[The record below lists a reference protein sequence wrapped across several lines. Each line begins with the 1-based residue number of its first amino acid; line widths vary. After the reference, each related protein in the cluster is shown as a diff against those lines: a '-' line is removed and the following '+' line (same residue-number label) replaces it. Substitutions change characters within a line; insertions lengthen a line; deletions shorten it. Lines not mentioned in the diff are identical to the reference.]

1 MAPLPEPQVE
11 RGEATKIG
19 QIGVRLDFCGAIPSG
34 IGGTGSGRAGAQGCY
49 MLLYGSTLFISS
61 FLLFLVQPL
70 LGKFILPWFGGTPAV
85 WTTCMLFFQVFLLAG
100 YGYAHM
106 AASRLALRRQ
116 AQVHIVLLAL
126 TLLILPITP
135 SEVWKFEPG
144 QNPVMQILGL
154 LLVSVGAPYLLLAST
169 SPLLQ
174 LWFAETAHGRSP
186 YPLYALSNAGSLL
199 AVLAYPVLIEPE
211 LGLGR
216 QATVWSCGYAVAAV
230 LSGLGAL
237 RVLRDRGTSFD
248 TSDYHQ
254 RIALASPPAVTD
266 RILWVALSGC
276 GSLMLLATTNQMCLD
291 VAVVPLLWIVPLSI
305 YLLTYVFCFQSPRWY
320 SRRWYSI
327 LLAVGFAWICYVL
340 HKGVFAD
347 LRLQIAAYSLVLFLS
362 CMVCHGEMVRLKPD
376 PRHLTAFYLSIAG
389 GGALGGATAA
399 LIVPFFFQ
407 GYWEYHLG
415 LVLTAL
421 LLMTAVFRDR
431 ASTLYRGG
439 RLWVWMGLYLGFIAL
454 AAALYLNV
462 EETMR
467 DSVARAR
474 NFFGVLRVRV
484 EDICEP
490 DNARRTL
497 MHGRIEHGFQFMS
510 REKRY
515 WPTSYFGPESGIGIA
530 IRFHPARSM
539 TADGSRGL
547 SIGVIGLGTG
557 TIAAYGEAGD
567 RIRFYEIN
575 PAVIEFSGKYFTY
588 CKDSAA
594 VVEIIPGDARLEM
607 ERECRSGNVP
617 KFDVLAVDAFAGDAI
632 PVHLLTRE
640 CFRTYRCHLK
650 EDGILALHISNRYFD
665 LTPVVRG
672 QAEKGETLMTIYS
685 IGNDM
690 QGTDTCDWVLLTRN
704 RKFIESPDVTK
715 AAVPS
720 PGDKRGAV
728 VWTDDYSNLFR
739 LFRQRRL

>member
-1 MAPLPEPQVE
+1 M
-11 RGEATKIG
+11 
-19 QIGVRLDFCGAIPSG
+19 F
-34 IGGTGSGRAGAQGCY
+34 
-49 MLLYGSTLFISS
+49 LYGSTLFVSS

-85 WTTCMLFFQVFLLAG
+85 WTTCMLFFQVSLLAG

-106 AASRLALRRQ
+106 AASRLTLRRQ
-116 AQVHIVLLAL
+116 TQVHVTLLAL
-126 TLLILPITP
+126 TLLVLPITP
-135 SEVWKFEPG
+135 SELWKFEPG
-144 QNPVMQILGL
+144 RNPVLLILGL

-174 LWFAETAHGRSP
+174 RWFAETAPGRSP

-211 LGLGR
+211 LGLAR
-216 QATVWSCGYAVAAV
+216 QATLWSFGYAVAAV

-237 RVLRDRGTSFD
+237 RILRDRGASSD
-248 TSDYHQ
+248 GSDYHQ
-254 RIALASPPAVTD
+254 RLALAPPPATAD
-266 RILWVALSGC
+266 RIFWVALSAC

-305 YLLTYVFCFQSPRWY
+305 YLLSYVFCFQSPRWY
-320 SRRWYSI
+320 SRTWYSL
-327 LLAVGFAWICYVL
+327 LLAAGFAWICYVL

-347 LRLQIAAYSLVLFLS
+347 LRLQIAAYSVVLFLS

-376 PRHLTAFYLSIAG
+376 PRHLTGFYLSVAG
-389 GGALGGATAA
+389 GGALGGAIAA
-399 LIVPFFFQ
+399 LIVPFFFR

-421 LLMTAVFRDR
+421 LLLTVIFRDPTS
-431 ASTLYRGG
+431 ALYRGR
-439 RLWVWMGLYLGFIAL
+439 RLWAWAAMYLGFVAL
-454 AAALYLNV
+454 AVALYLNV
-462 EETMR
+462 QETMS

-484 EDICEP
+484 EDVGETEK
-490 DNARRTL
+490 ARRTL

-515 WPTSYFGPESGIGIA
+515 WPTSYFGPGSGIGIA
-530 IRFHPARSM
+530 IRFHPGRTMNS
-539 TADGSRGL
+539 DGSKGL

-557 TIAAYGEAGD
+557 TIAAYGEPGD

-575 PAVIEFSGKYFTY
+575 PAVIEFSEKYFTY
-588 CKDSAA
+588 RKDSAA
-594 VVEIIPGDARLEM
+594 AVQVVPGDARLEM
-607 ERECRSGNVP
+607 ERECRSGSVP

-632 PVHLLTRE
+632 PIHLLTRE

-650 EDGILALHISNRYFD
+650 KDGILALHISNRYFD
-665 LTPVVRG
+665 LTPVIRG
-672 QAEKGETLMTIYS
+672 QVEKGETLIAIYS
-685 IGNDM
+685 IGNDR
-690 QGTDTCDWVLLTRN
+690 QGTDACDWVLLTRN
-704 RKFIESPDVTK
+704 RKFIENPDVRN
-715 AAVPS
+715 AAVSLPK
-720 PGDKRGAV
+720 DNRGAV

-739 LFRQRRL
+739 LFRQRHL